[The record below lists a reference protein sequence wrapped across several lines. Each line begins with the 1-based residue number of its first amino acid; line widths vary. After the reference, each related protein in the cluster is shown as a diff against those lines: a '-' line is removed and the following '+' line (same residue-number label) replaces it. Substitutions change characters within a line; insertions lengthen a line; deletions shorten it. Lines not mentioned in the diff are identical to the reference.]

1 MIWLS
6 LFTSHLQTDNGLDDF
21 FEFLTRC
28 QGNRMDEQRC
38 ELPEPATSKSGST
51 EDMLDMVE
59 RVQGARLEEQRS
71 DLPADE
77 NGSVTSE
84 LNRWP
89 SDCELSQLRS
99 EGLAA
104 VLQAQS

>member
-1 MIWLS
+1 
-6 LFTSHLQTDNGLDDF
+6 
-21 FEFLTRC
+21 
-28 QGNRMDEQRC
+28 MDEQRC

-84 LNRWP
+84 LNR
-89 SDCELSQLRS
+89 
-99 EGLAA
+99 
-104 VLQAQS
+104 